1 MHQPPTD
8 YRRNSLIFPW
18 LEKRTHNNSLAKISP
33 RCAIILLMS
42 QKLLAQVDLLENYTL
57 TPGGTPV
64 AEVYGQPASLLNTI
78 VPILFIVAG
87 VVLVLFIFAAGFG
100 MVMNPDNK
108 KNVEEGKK
116 KLGFAIAG
124 FILLFASYWIIQIIE
139 QVTGVP
145 ILNSGV

>member
-1 MHQPPTD
+1 
-8 YRRNSLIFPW
+8 
-18 LEKRTHNNSLAKISP
+18 
-33 RCAIILLMS
+33 MS
-42 QKLLAQVDLLENYTL
+42 QKLLAQVDLLEEYTL

-64 AEVYGQPASLLNTI
+64 AEVYGQPTSLLNTI

-87 VVLVLFIFAAGFG
+87 VTLVLFIFAAGFG

-116 KLGFAIAG
+116 KLGFAIGG